1 MSETFDPSQ
10 NVDEPIEEPAKID
23 TKLEKAERMLASIK
37 GGWSLTISR
46 IRPGWCSGYL
56 ERIECTE
63 DEPIDMDYIIE
74 QWGGKMLRLRLCD
87 ERGTY
92 RGGADMNL
100 QAYPP
105 KFRGTVMHNNE
116 ANPAQ
121 KQTTSPSI
129 VQQPAATAQPNLIEL
144 LGLMSKTRNQ
154 DINTLRTLL
163 DQAQPQP
170 QYAPQQGGFSGID
183 DMINFASKFKQL
195 QELMGNFGGGGGGEP
210 AEDAGLLGS
219 IGEVLKMFNQTKQ
232 VAAPQPVPQPVPQT
246 RRAARVVP
254 PQGPQPV
261 PQRPIPTAQDSNFP
275 QNTDLASHLA
285 GLDADD
291 YKTTFLTSLQQMPD
305 DKRNQILADFM
316 ENGLPDD
323 LEEEYE
329 EYEETEPEKETTE
342 T

>member
-116 ANPAQ
+116 ANPTQ
-121 KQTTSPSI
+121 NKTSAPTI
-129 VQQPAATAQPNLIEL
+129 VQQPAAAAQPNLIEL

-195 QELMGNFGGGGGGEP
+195 QELMGNFGGGGGEP
-210 AEDAGLLGS
+210 AEDAGILGS

-232 VAAPQPVPQPVPQT
+232 VAVPQPVPKT
-246 RRAARVVP
+246 RRSAHVVSP
-254 PQGPQPV
+254 HGPQPA
-261 PQRPIPTAQDSNFP
+261 QNRPIPPKPAQNVP
-275 QNTDLASHLA
+275 QCSDLSSVLA
-285 GLDADD
+285 ELDADD
-291 YKTTFLTSLQQMPD
+291 YKNTFLTSLQQMPD

-329 EYEETEPEKETTE
+329 EYEETEEPEQGDSQTGQG
-342 T
+342 